1 MIDKE
6 VLKRRHKAIKLERKL
21 LKRAQKEIKKL
32 IKHYDHHQEQSHD

>member
-21 LKRAQKEIKKL
+21 LKRAQKAIKKQL
-32 IKHYDHHQEQSHD
+32 KHKPE